1 MCEEKQSSEVLRLGG
16 GFWEGGLGANE
27 KMGDGVYGGI
37 GGTELNA
44 YEEGGEEEEE
54 QEWEKEVVGTLE
66 SLGAVGV
73 LEGYAP
79 LLSHSNLFSNFFLFG
94 TFGKTSSRP
103 CIPCLSAPHYPRPD

>member
-54 QEWEKEVVGTLE
+54 EQEWEKEVVGTLE

-79 LLSHSNLFSNFFLFG
+79 LLSHFNHFSNLFFWHFW
-94 TFGKTSSRP
+94 
-103 CIPCLSAPHYPRPD
+103 